1 MFFNPKKTS
10 FGRHETFALRYG
22 WLTKGYQAV
31 DINDKVFTDDD
42 ATMILGVGKNMVAS
56 IRYWL
61 IACQVLIQDTLEST
75 DTGYIIFDDTNGLDK
90 YLEDEATIWLLH
102 WLLATNPNN
111 ATSWYWFFNKFHKA
125 EFTSLEL
132 TTALTDF
139 VNDTIIEGKKPS
151 ANTLKNDAQLLHRMY
166 TQSKVTARAPLED
179 SLDSPFS
186 LLRLVSQSSDG
197 RRYISRPEAR
207 ESLPLVVFGYAVL
220 QVMQAR
226 NIKSIPIEELMY
238 SRDKYFAPG
247 AVFRMTENGLMT
259 KVEQLIL
266 AMPGFFEIRDTAGIH
281 QLFLLK
287 ECCIKNFLRENY
299 NGFTVK
305 ASV

>member
-61 IACQVLIQDTLEST
+61 IACQVLIQDTLEPT

-166 TQSKVTARAPLED
+166 TQSKVTVRAPLED

-287 ECCIKNFLRENY
+287 ECDVKAFLRENY

>member
-1 MFFNPKKTS
+1 MLFDPKKTS

-61 IACQVLIQDTLEST
+61 IACQVLMQDTLEPT
-75 DTGYIIFDDTNGLDK
+75 DAGYIIFDDTNGLDK

-125 EFTSLEL
+125 EFTSQEL

-139 VNDTIIEGKKPS
+139 IGDTIIEGKKPS

-166 TQSKVTARAPLED
+166 TQSKVSARTPLED

-186 LLRLVSQSSDG
+186 LLRLISQSSDG
-197 RRYISRPEAR
+197 RRFISRPEAR

-226 NIKSIPIEELMY
+226 DLKWIPIEELMY
-238 SRDKYFAPG
+238 SRDKNSAPG

-259 KVEQLIL
+259 KIEQLIL

-287 ECCIKNFLRENY
+287 ECDVKAFLRENY

>member
-1 MFFNPKKTS
+1 MFFDPKKTS
-10 FGRHETFALRYG
+10 FGRHETFQLRFG

-31 DINDKVFTDDD
+31 DKNRQVFTDDE
-42 ATMILGVGKNMVAS
+42 ATMVLGVGKNMVSA

-61 IACQVLIQDTLEST
+61 IACQVRQQNDLDATPV
-75 DTGYIIFDDTNGLDK
+75 GHIIFDDHLGLDP

-111 ATSWYWFFNKFHKA
+111 ATSWYWFFNKFHKV
-125 EFTSLEL
+125 EFTSQEL
-132 TTALTDF
+132 TTALIDF
-139 VNDTIIEGKKPS
+139 VNDSLLEGKKPS
-151 ANTLKNDAQLLHRMY
+151 EKTLQNDAQLLHRMY
-166 TQSKVTARAPLED
+166 TQSKVSARVALED

-186 LLRLVSQSSDG
+186 LLRLVTQSSDG
-197 RRYISRPEAR
+197 RRFISRPEAR

-220 QVMQAR
+220 QTMQAR
-226 NIKSIPIEELMY
+226 NLKSIPIEELMY
-238 SRDKYFAPG
+238 SREKNSAPG

-259 KVEQLIL
+259 KVEELIL
-266 AMPGFFEIRDTAGIH
+266 AIPGLFEIRDTAGIH

-287 ECCIKNFLRENY
+287 ECDVNTFLRENY
-299 NGFTVK
+299 NGLTVK

>member
-1 MFFNPKKTS
+1 MFFDPKKTS
-10 FGRHETFALRYG
+10 FGRHETFALRFG
-22 WLTKGYQAV
+22 WLTKGYKAV
-31 DINDKVFTDDD
+31 EENPKVFTDDD
-42 ATMILGVGKNMVAS
+42 ATMVLGVGKNMVAS

-61 IACQVLIQDTLEST
+61 IACQILEHETLSKT
-75 DTGYIIFDDTNGLDK
+75 DVGFTIFDEHLGLDR

-102 WLLATNPNN
+102 WLLATNPDN

-125 EFTSLEL
+125 EFTSQEL

-139 VNDTIIEGKKPS
+139 VGDTIIEGKKPS
-151 ANTLKNDAQLLHRMY
+151 ENTLKNDAQLLHRMY
-166 TQSKVTARAPLED
+166 TQSKVSARAPLED

-197 RRYISRPEAR
+197 RRFISRPEAR

-226 NIKSIPIEELMY
+226 NLKSIPIEELMY
-238 SRDKYFAPG
+238 SRDKNSAPG

-266 AMPGFFEIRDTAGIH
+266 AMPSYFEIRDTAGIH

-287 ECCIKNFLRENY
+287 QCDVKAFLRENY
-299 NGFTVK
+299 NGFAVK